1 MSFSLDDEA
10 DKDIIDYL
18 NSLKNKSAYIAEVL
32 RADIKKK
39 GTFTD
44 AQREEI
50 RAIIREFIS
59 EGNIIAAD
67 RDDGKKENFD
77 KDAMEALGAFNDM

>member
-10 DKDIIDYL
+10 DKEIIDYL
-18 NSLKNKSAYIAEVL
+18 NSLKNKSAYIADVL

-39 GTFTD
+39 GSFTES
-44 AQREEI
+44 QKEEI

-59 EGNIIAAD
+59 EGNTIAAD
-67 RDDGKKENFD
+67 HDDKKEKFD
-77 KDAMEALGAFNDM
+77 EDALGALSIFNEI